1 MKREGRG
8 PCEIEFDEYVFIT
21 RKKNRLVRHSL
32 TITSFTKKYHDDQDL
47 GRFVLV
53 LHSIYLKFQG
63 NVGNNV
69 LTKKVKHSQKLR
81 KVIGTCMDPEIM
93 YP

>member
-1 MKREGRG
+1 MIKTSEGCMKMCFG
-8 PCEIEFDEYVFIT
+8 FAF
-21 RKKNRLVRHSL
+21 
-32 TITSFTKKYHDDQDL
+32 
-47 GRFVLV
+47 
-53 LHSIYLKFQG
+53 KFQG

>member
-32 TITSFTKKYHDDQDL
+32 TITSFTKKTMMIKTSEGCMKICFGFAFNL
-47 GRFVLV
+47 FK
-53 LHSIYLKFQG
+53 IP
-63 NVGNNV
+63 
-69 LTKKVKHSQKLR
+69 R
-81 KVIGTCMDPEIM
+81 KCWK
-93 YP
+93 